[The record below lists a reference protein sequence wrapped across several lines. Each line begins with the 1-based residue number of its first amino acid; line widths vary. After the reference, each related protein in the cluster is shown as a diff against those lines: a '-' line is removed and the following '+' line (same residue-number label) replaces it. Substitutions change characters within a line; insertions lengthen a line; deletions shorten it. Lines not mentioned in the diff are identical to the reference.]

1 MEVDLFDIV
10 PIKEGGKGEDMF
22 IGININGGREVE
34 MDCLV
39 LPILGNVVMV
49 DTNEGLVDVVFEIM
63 SMMVSW

>member
-39 LPILGNVVMV
+39 LPTLGNVVMV
-49 DTNEGLVDVVFEIM
+49 DTNEGLVDVFEIM